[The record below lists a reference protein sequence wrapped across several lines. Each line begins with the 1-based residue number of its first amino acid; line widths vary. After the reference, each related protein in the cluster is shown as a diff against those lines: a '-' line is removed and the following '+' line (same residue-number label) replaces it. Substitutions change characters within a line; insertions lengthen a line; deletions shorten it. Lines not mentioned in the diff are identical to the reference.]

1 MAKDFFVILTE
12 TGRAKL
18 ANAVALGRTVSLTH
32 CAVGDGAGQMVTPDA
47 AQTALTREV
56 YRAQLNTLETDPD
69 NPAYIV
75 AELVIPSEEGGW
87 TIREAGIIDA
97 DGDLF
102 AVGNLPETYK
112 PQIAEGS
119 AAELRVRLVM
129 EVSNTAAV
137 ELKVDPTVVLAS
149 RGYVDAQVVEVRTLL
164 ETHIART
171 DDPHHTIPE
180 GGEPGQVLVMQE
192 DGSVAWGNVAGVPVG
207 ELCWSSLGVPLPGTV
222 PANVKQKFQRGLYP
236 QLDEAVLAAGNY
248 LTDEAAWDAERAAQ
262 EGSCGRYC
270 LTAEHIILPC
280 YKHYF
285 AAAQEG
291 VTGREVGDWIAG
303 EVLAHKHKNGVTDA
317 GGSDFVSVYGRT
329 VEDLP
334 GFVGVS
340 GGNSQEQPEY
350 QGYTS
355 TDGAGENLVN
365 SLAVLP
371 CIKVAD
377 VAVNAAQVDM
387 MALADQVA
395 VINGNKL
402 DKAAITAPGSAP
414 LYLCRAWVN
423 FNGMDTPTII
433 ASGNVSSITDNGVGN
448 YTVNFTTAMPDAN
461 YSWSASADDPVEGGG
476 YVTVSRAP
484 IMTKTATSL
493 QIIVVYS
500 DKKYDSPSTVLQI
513 FC

>member
-164 ETHIART
+164 ETHTART

-248 LTDEAAWDAERAAQ
+248 LTDEASWDAEAAAQ
-262 EGSCGRYC
+262 DGSCGRYC
-270 LTAEHIILPC
+270 VTDTHIILPC
-280 YKHYF
+280 ELAYVAPARPGEVGK
-285 AAAQEG
+285 
-291 VTGREVGDWIAG
+291 EVGDWAG
-303 EVLAHKHKNGVTDA
+303 DAARRVTGKIGGIDSAIGYLATGCFMEEYPIKGPE
-317 GGSDFVSVYGRT
+317 SSVSNS
-329 VEDLP
+329 
-334 GFVGVS
+334 GFVASFDSSRVV
-340 GGNSQEQPEY
+340 P
-350 QGYTS
+350 TA
-355 TDGAGENLVN
+355 DENRPKTLYH
-365 SLAVLP
+365 LP

-377 VAVNAAQVDM
+377 AAVNAAQVDM

-395 VINGNKL
+395 EINGS
-402 DKAAITAPGSAP
+402 KADRTELAQ
-414 LYLCRAWVN
+414 L
-423 FNGMDTPTII
+423 
-433 ASGNVSSITDNGVGN
+433 GVGQTWQDVTAERSFEVT
-448 YTVNFTTAMPDAN
+448 YTNTI
-461 YSWSASADDPVEGGG
+461 GK
-476 YVTVSRAP
+476 P
-484 IMTKTATSL
+484 IMVSVYLAGDAEQKLLVDGVVVAGVGIGTNSDPTLTAIVPSSSTYVVSL
-493 QIIVVYS
+493 S
-500 DKKYDSPSTVLQI
+500 NGSLLRNWSELR
-513 FC
+513 